1 MHSFPTTIQP
11 YRPPQSVKDAI
22 IKLTSC
28 DETFAA
34 LSSNGEVF
42 TFSASPAPNLDS
54 STGDGRTAGSV
65 SKPQRV
71 WALRKKFSAVRD
83 VALGSDGAMIVCT
96 ESGHVFVRNRNTK
109 SSSKKG
115 FKYDRIP
122 FLQRVTQV
130 CANST
135 GAFAALRV
143 DHKPKPV
150 VPVGNTLAQDLKAV
164 QPYMQF
170 YHPGVMSGV
179 RSRRTA
185 HGVSVPAPDDEPE
198 DSDIK
203 SDIEGVLNL
212 LELLSVE
219 LYTHRA
225 GGGHVKYDGIRL
237 PYDADTMVQLQSG
250 PVFPVHRVILAARSL
265 VLETLF
271 TSRQPLAD
279 TRSNLKLKCL
289 PSKPGPGLGV
299 PKLTCLMISGCHPL
313 TVLIVLHYLY
323 SDELLAIWDRRV
335 STAVHEELA
344 SVGVDSAQIKLEL
357 EGFARLL
364 NLTVLSQGLEH
375 YVKQEPVSTMA
386 QDMQRLFDAV
396 QSALPKGSP
405 LAHDVVLQ
413 LADKEVYTHSVLL
426 RARTS
431 LLAGFFDLEDWT
443 VKRWRPDGTI
453 KVNMAHLSW
462 HVMRFVL
469 GFLCCGLDKDMFDVL
484 GRFID
489 ISLFY
494 WLNSSSFPDFVSSVD
509 DLLQIMFDIAAAAVG
524 HLELSQ
530 QVVSYH

>member
-11 YRPPQSVKDAI
+11 YRPPQSLKDAI

-42 TFSASPAPNLDS
+42 TFSASPAPNSDA

-83 VALGSDGAMIVCT
+83 VALGSDGAIIVCT

-109 SSSKKG
+109 SSSNKA
-115 FKYDRIP
+115 FQYDRIP

-143 DHKPKPV
+143 DHKPKPI
-150 VPVGNTLAQDLKAV
+150 VPVGNTLAQDLKMI

-170 YHPGVMSGV
+170 YRPEVMSGV
-179 RSRRTA
+179 RSRRNA
-185 HGVSVPAPDDEPE
+185 HDVSLFAPDDEHE
-198 DSDIK
+198 DSGIK
-203 SDIEGVLNL
+203 SDIEGVFDL
-212 LELLSVE
+212 LDLLSVE
-219 LYTHRA
+219 LYMRRT

-237 PYDADTMVQLQSG
+237 PHDADTMVHLQSG
-250 PVFPVHRVILAARSL
+250 PVFPVHHVILAARSL

-271 TSRQPLAD
+271 TDRQPLVD
-279 TRSNLKLKCL
+279 TQSKLSLKCL

-313 TVLIVLHYLY
+313 TVLIVLRYLY

-335 STAVHEELA
+335 SAAVHEEL
-344 SVGVDSAQIKLEL
+344 VNIGVDSTRIKSEL
-357 EGFARLL
+357 QSFARLL
-364 NLTVLSQGLEH
+364 NLPVLSQGLEH
-375 YVKQEPVSTMA
+375 QVKQEPVLTMA
-386 QDMQRLFDAV
+386 QDMQRLFNVV
-396 QSALPKGSP
+396 QSPLPRGSP

-431 LLAGFFDLEDWT
+431 LLASFFDLEDWT
-443 VKRWRPDGTI
+443 VKRWGPDGTI

-462 HVMRFVL
+462 HAMRFVL
-469 GFLCCGLDKDMFDVL
+469 GFLCCGLDKDMFEVL
-484 GRFID
+484 GRFLD
-489 ISLFY
+489 ISLF
-494 WLNSSSFPDFVSSVD
+494 
-509 DLLQIMFDIAAAAVG
+509 
-524 HLELSQ
+524 
-530 QVVSYH
+530 